1 MITADI
7 KTIDARH
14 SGQFV
19 ANILFDA
26 QQIQSLVGVG
36 VLNIM
41 KDTLTVLGL
50 VGLMFYQNWKLAIF
64 AILMIQNGSIIEYV
78 PTDGMTD
85 CLKQRRVIER
95 NIGANQV
102 GMVMQCKEVKAE
114 LYEDMGRLKIKKI
127 YD

>member
-1 MITADI
+1 METI
-7 KTIDARH
+7 K
-14 SGQFV
+14 V
-19 ANILFDA
+19 
-26 QQIQSLVGVG
+26 V
-36 VLNIM
+36 
-41 KDTLTVLGL
+41 
-50 VGLMFYQNWKLAIF
+50 F
-64 AILMIQNGSIIEYV
+64 AILMIQKGSIIEYV

-95 NIGANQV
+95 NIGANQD

>member
-1 MITADI
+1 METI
-7 KTIDARH
+7 K
-14 SGQFV
+14 V
-19 ANILFDA
+19 
-26 QQIQSLVGVG
+26 V
-36 VLNIM
+36 
-41 KDTLTVLGL
+41 
-50 VGLMFYQNWKLAIF
+50 F

-114 LYEDMGRLKIKKI
+114 LYEDIGRLKNKKI

>member
-1 MITADI
+1 METI
-7 KTIDARH
+7 K
-14 SGQFV
+14 V
-19 ANILFDA
+19 
-26 QQIQSLVGVG
+26 V
-36 VLNIM
+36 
-41 KDTLTVLGL
+41 
-50 VGLMFYQNWKLAIF
+50 F

-127 YD
+127 YDLWIVTGKHTQ